1 MENFLKK
8 IEEDLDNK
16 ILSCINGETIIR
28 PFTKVYEQVREKKSK
43 DSSIK
48 ANIDRRTLI
57 YSEGEESIYKQVIA
71 KFLKENPEFLIEN
84 EEREA

>member
-1 MENFLKK
+1 MENFLKR

-16 ILSCINGETIIR
+16 ILSCMNGETIVK
-28 PFTKVYEQVREKKSK
+28 PFNKVYEQVREKKSK

-48 ANIDRRTLI
+48 TVDRRTLI

-71 KFLKENPEFLIEN
+71 KFLKENPEFLIE
-84 EEREA
+84 EERQA

>member
-1 MENFLKK
+1 MENFLKR

-16 ILSCINGETIIR
+16 ILSCINGETIVK
-28 PFTKVYEQVREKKSK
+28 PFTKVYEQVREKKAK

-48 ANIDRRTLI
+48 NVDRRTLI

-71 KFLKENPEFLIEN
+71 KFLKENPEFLIES
-84 EEREA
+84 EERQS

>member
-1 MENFLKK
+1 MENFLKR

-16 ILSCINGETIIR
+16 ILSCMNGETIVK
-28 PFTKVYEQVREKKSK
+28 PFNKVYEQVREKKSK

-48 ANIDRRTLI
+48 TIDRRTLI

-71 KFLKENPEFLIEN
+71 KFLKENPEFLIE
-84 EEREA
+84 EERQA

>member
-1 MENFLKK
+1 MENFLKR

-16 ILSCINGETIIR
+16 ILSCINGETIVK
-28 PFTKVYEQVREKKSK
+28 PFTKVYEQVREKKAK

-48 ANIDRRTLI
+48 NVDRRTLI

-71 KFLKENPEFLIEN
+71 KFLKENPEFLIEP
-84 EEREA
+84 EERQS